1 MRCFLILVPVTF
13 LACSQPAPLPE
24 GDEKATGRTVSI
36 EGLYGDWLDIQD
48 SGRTYVH
55 EHWELGADGTPSG
68 LGHVLSGN
76 DTVFIEHLALLTL
89 RDTLHYA
96 VSVGS
101 QGGPAVLFKLIHD
114 QDSLVFVN
122 PQHDM
127 PQRIVYAPMGPD
139 AWHAKVSGTHQGE
152 TAVDHYHFKRVKAIE
167 PILE

>member
-1 MRCFLILVPVTF
+1 MRRFLILLPVTF
-13 LACSQPAPLPE
+13 LACSQPATRPE
-24 GDEKATGRTVSI
+24 AEKRSTSRTVAI

-68 LGHVLSGN
+68 LGYVLSGN

-122 PQHDM
+122 PQHDK
-127 PQRIVYAPMGPD
+127 PQRIVYTPAGPD
-139 AWHAKVSGTHQGE
+139 AWLAIVSGTHQGE
-152 TAVDHYHFKRVKAIE
+152 TAVDHYHFKRVKRSE